1 MKEFKKDEWAVVLD
15 FLSHG
20 HYGMDRPQ
28 PVAQVLGEEFFSIL
42 EVIIRDDTIPK
53 AGERLY
59 IGDSRRDK
67 VKYIRERIKPDDL
80 TAAGKDELIKAVE
93 RIVKAHEARFVEFFN
108 KSGQVTNRMHQLE
121 LLPGV
126 GKKHLWALIDERK
139 AKPFAT
145 FDDIKKRIPLLPDP
159 EKMMVKRILLE
170 TEDKDKYRLFVPRF
184 EKLERGY
191 PEKYQL

>member
-1 MKEFKKDEWAVVLD
+1 MKEFKKDDWAVVLD

-28 PVAQVLGEEFFSIL
+28 PVAQVLGEQFFSIL
-42 EVIIRDDTIPK
+42 EVIVRDDTLPK

-59 IGDSRRDK
+59 IGDSKRDK
-67 VKYIRERIKPDDL
+67 VKYIRERIKPEGL
-80 TAAGKDELIKAVE
+80 TVAGKEELGRAVE
-93 RIVKAHEARFVEFFN
+93 RIVKAQEARFVEFFN
-108 KSGQVTNRMHQLE
+108 TSGQVTNRMHQLE

-126 GKKHLWALIDERK
+126 GKKHLWAIIEERK
-139 AKPFAT
+139 TKPFAS
-145 FDDIKKRIPLLPDP
+145 FEDIKKRIPLLPDP
-159 EKMMVKRILLE
+159 EKMIIKRILLE